1 MRPLLTVLLALLAPI
16 PLGGCAGAVAGAEG
30 ASVHGAGLFDH
41 VLPSDAPGETIDTLR
56 IVATP
61 GEYEPATFLV
71 RAGARDLRDVGAT
84 LTALT
89 GPGRIGA
96 DDLDLRVVK
105 VWRQAGTTH
114 KADRRGPVLVP
125 EPLVYDDAESL
136 RGSFTGSGRRAA
148 YVPPT
153 IARTLRTD
161 IPAGTVKQFW
171 LTVHVPESAPPGSYG
186 GDVTVV
192 TPDGPLATLRVTLE
206 VLPFTLLEPRQ
217 SYSTSHI
224 MDPDNPLIREELAD
238 IRRHGFRSMNLWVSG
253 ESARSVAAQ
262 LALLEEAGFEDPVA
276 LHARAEENAS
286 LAQLLERSAFAGYLQ
301 GQGEPTRLHAEKR
314 AHSLR
319 HHIRESYDIRQLG
332 LRVGVPGRRGIFEL
346 LLDPGSEAYD
356 QIDPKTGRTF
366 RALGITDEFPDYPQ
380 YGIVPDDTGERN
392 RAFREYLADLRAGR
406 VEKHPA
412 AHEAMYW
419 QAWIERPILNR
430 MIAGAF
436 LWTSGLDGISAV
448 SFQGAIGG
456 SYGDPND
463 DLDSQKNSRGQAM
476 RDNTLT
482 YLSTDGPIPTLQ
494 WEALREGYDDMRY
507 LTTLADLLDE
517 LRGSDP
523 QTVATIEREIDTE
536 LRKYHHTIDHVR
548 LDGRDFEATRALLIE
563 KITHVRDKLATP

>member
-1 MRPLLTVLLALLAPI
+1 M
-16 PLGGCAGAVAGAEG
+16 
-30 ASVHGAGLFDH
+30 
-41 VLPSDAPGETIDTLR
+41 
-56 IVATP
+56 TP
-61 GEYEPATFLV
+61 QPA
-71 RAGARDLRDVGAT
+71 
-84 LTALT
+84 
-89 GPGRIGA
+89 
-96 DDLDLRVVK
+96 
-105 VWRQAGTTH
+105 
-114 KADRRGPVLVP
+114 
-125 EPLVYDDAESL
+125 
-136 RGSFTGSGRRAA
+136 
-148 YVPPT
+148 
-153 IARTLRTD
+153 
-161 IPAGTVKQFW
+161 
-171 LTVHVPESAPPGSYG
+171 
-186 GDVTVV
+186 
-192 TPDGPLATLRVTLE
+192 
-206 VLPFTLLEPRQ
+206 
-217 SYSTSHI
+217 
-224 MDPDNPLIREELAD
+224 
-238 IRRHGFRSMNLWVSG
+238 
-253 ESARSVAAQ
+253 
-262 LALLEEAGFEDPVA
+262 
-276 LHARAEENAS
+276 
-286 LAQLLERSAFAGYLQ
+286 
-301 GQGEPTRLHAEKR
+301 
-314 AHSLR
+314 
-319 HHIRESYDIRQLG
+319 
-332 LRVGVPGRRGIFEL
+332 GRRGIFEL

-548 LDGRDFEATRALLIE
+548 LDRVTPLAAPLRLEAGRVPVAGEASERLIAEKADELLADAGLTRLFE